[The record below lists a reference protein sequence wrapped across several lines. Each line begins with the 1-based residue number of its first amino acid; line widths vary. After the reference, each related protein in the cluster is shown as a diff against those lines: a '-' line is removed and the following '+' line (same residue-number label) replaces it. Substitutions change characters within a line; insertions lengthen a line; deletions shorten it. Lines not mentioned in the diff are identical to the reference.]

1 MDEDTRLEEL
11 IKIMFEIEKKRENSN
26 EETKKNSKEMIRM
39 YQEEEMCLN
48 DLIFNRLKPVRYWE
62 AANYILIQYSDEPHS
77 NLIPDHCK
85 EEALLMFATILCRSH
100 IGKTQ
105 ESLYKDLLKI
115 NDIYIQNPLNEHDV
129 YEIAEKVFYK
139 EQKIRQEVFTED
151 DVVNLFFN
159 SKIEPLD

>member
-1 MDEDTRLEEL
+1 
-11 IKIMFEIEKKRENSN
+11 
-26 EETKKNSKEMIRM
+26 M
-39 YQEEEMCLN
+39 YQEEKMCLN

-62 AANYILIQYSDEPHS
+62 AANYILKQYSDEPHS
-77 NLIPDHCK
+77 NLIPDHCR

-139 EQKIRQEVFTED
+139 EQKIRQEAFTED